1 MMWWEGVKMVYHWTL
16 GKKEK
21 WWPKK
26 GRYFPGEIFSEE
38 ECVEVGRE

>member
-1 MMWWEGVKMVYHWTL
+1 MFPLWVEQMMWWEGVKMVYHWTL

-26 GRYFPGEIFSEE
+26 GRYFP
-38 ECVEVGRE
+38 RENAWK